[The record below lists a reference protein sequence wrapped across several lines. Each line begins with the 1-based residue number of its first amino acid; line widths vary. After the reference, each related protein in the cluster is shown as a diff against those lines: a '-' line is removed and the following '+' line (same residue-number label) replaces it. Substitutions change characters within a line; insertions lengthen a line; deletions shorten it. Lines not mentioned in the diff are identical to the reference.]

1 MGAHAT
7 ALSAGAM
14 RDIARLN
21 GFFTGRRANKTN
33 TARNAFRRRGD
44 TVCTLRQ
51 PDSRALL
58 NHTYLC
64 PVDKNFTKLGTIDV
78 NSPYPLGHLGAES
91 YEALTIHYKLVL
103 PNMWCPE
110 PSNFLE
116 FL

>member
-1 MGAHAT
+1 MYGCARHRAI
-7 ALSAGAM
+7 GRAM

-64 PVDKNFTKLGTIDV
+64 PVDKNFTKLGTI
-78 NSPYPLGHLGAES
+78 NRREQPLSTRTPRRG
-91 YEALTIHYKLVL
+91 II
-103 PNMWCPE
+103 
-110 PSNFLE
+110 
-116 FL
+116 